1 MNNILRNKIG
11 GDKVISVYWFAI
23 IVIVAGGVIA
33 MVYTFYNSP
42 YDVRELEGEILANK
56 VADCVSFQGKLN
68 KELFNLSSGNFNEN
82 FSEDFFEVCKISFE
96 TENENSWEES
106 EQFFV
111 ETVFYDLDENEI
123 FSFSK
128 GNLNLKSDCFI
139 PDKKRKDYEKLSKC
153 AEKRIYS
160 VGISEDEEQYLIKI
174 LVGVDKAEKNVK
186 I

>member
-1 MNNILRNKIG
+1 MSNLFRNKIG

-33 MVYTFYNSP
+33 MVYTFYSSP
-42 YDVRELEGEILANK
+42 YDVRELEGEVLANK

-68 KELFNLSSGNFNEN
+68 EELFDIEGNFNLK
-82 FSEDFFEVCKISFE
+82 FSEDFFEVCGLNFE
-96 TENENSWEES
+96 TENENGWEES

-111 ETVFYDLDENEI
+111 EGVFYDLDENEI
-123 FSFSK
+123 FGFSK
-128 GNLNLKSDCFI
+128 GNLNLKADCFI

-153 AEKRIYS
+153 VEKRIYS
-160 VGISEDEEQYLIKI
+160 VGISEGEEQYLIKI